1 MKALVILILLAILA
15 SLGSGLYYLT
25 RDSRD
30 SQRSSRLLKAL
41 QIRVALSAFLV
52 LFLVLSYTMGWLGTY
67 SQ

>member
-25 RDSRD
+25 RASSDSK
-30 SQRSSRLLKAL
+30 RSLRLLKAL
-41 QIRVALSAFLV
+41 RIRVALSAL
-52 LFLVLSYTMGWLGTY
+52 LIIFLVLSYTMGWLGSY

>member
-25 RDSRD
+25 RDSHD
-30 SQRSSRLLKAL
+30 PQRSPRLLKAL
-41 QIRVALSAFLV
+41 QIRVALSAL
-52 LFLVLSYTMGWLGTY
+52 LIAFLVLSYTMGWLGSY